1 MINLKKIL
9 FILGLSFLFF
19 CPYVVDAAS
28 ISVAGT
34 TATGTVGGNITVG
47 VTISESSGLGSWEF
61 SLDYD
66 SNKLQL
72 LSGNTHVVG
81 YVDGEGQTS
90 QSYTYTFRVKG
101 TGSTTI
107 SVVNTSIASWNEVV
121 TSPTDSTTINLIS
134 RQEVEENYSSDNNLA
149 SLEVEGYTLSPEF
162 NSDTTS
168 YKVDVDS
175 DVTSVNVNASAS
187 DSKATIS
194 GVGTVEVHE
203 GANTINVV
211 VEAENGATKTYTVVV
226 NVKEKDPINVKVN
239 KEELS
244 VVRKKEDLQDLI
256 KDYFVETTVNINDE
270 EVPAY
275 TIEALDLTLV
285 ALRDSKG
292 NIKFYIYDDGDYTL
306 YQELGGDLLTIHL
319 LDNEKY
325 PSNYKKYTVT
335 IDGEEYTVYK
345 LTKDSKYYLVYG
357 ENVETGDKGLYL
369 YDSVDRTIQRYYTE
383 EVDSLNDELRINSFI
398 IVGLTCL
405 IVLLLIIFLI
415 ALHTKNSGKRKKKK
429 EIKKRLKQEKSDF
442 LKD

>member
-1 MINLKKIL
+1 MKKIL

-19 CPYVVDAAS
+19 CPSVVDAAS

-34 TATGTVGGNITVG
+34 TSTGTVGGNITVG
-47 VTISESSGLGSWEF
+47 VTISEASGLGSWEY

-66 SNKLQL
+66 SSKLQL

-81 YVDGEGQTS
+81 YVDREGQTS

-107 SVVNTSIASWNEVV
+107 SVVNTAIASWDEVV

-134 RQEVEENYSSDNNLA
+134 RGEVEKNYSSDNNLA

-162 NSDTTS
+162 NKNTTNYKVEVDSDTTS
-168 YKVDVDS
+168 
-175 DVTSVNVNASAS
+175 VNVKATAN
-187 DSKATIS
+187 DSKARVS
-194 GVGTVEVHE
+194 GIGDIEVGE

-211 VEAENGATKTYTVVV
+211 VEAENGSTKTYTIVV
-226 NVKEKDPINVKVN
+226 NVKEKDPINVKVD
-239 KEELS
+239 KEDLS
-244 VVRKKEDLQDLI
+244 VVRKSDELKDLV
-256 KDYFVETTVNINDE
+256 KDYYVETTVKINDE

-275 TIEALDLTLV
+275 KIEALDLTLV
-285 ALRDSKG
+285 ALKDDKG
-292 NIKFYIYDDGDYTL
+292 NIKFYTYDDGKYSL
-306 YQELGGDLLTIHL
+306 YQELSGGNLTIHL
-319 LDNEKY
+319 LDKGKY
-325 PSNYKKYTVT
+325 PANYKKYTVT

-345 LTKDSKYYLVYG
+345 LNKKSKYYLVYG
-357 ENVETGDKGLYL
+357 ENVETGKKGLYL
-369 YDSVDRTIQRYYTE
+369 YDSVDKSIQRYYTE
-383 EVDSLNDELRINSFI
+383 EVESLNNELKINSYI

-415 ALHTKNSGKRKKKK
+415 ALHTKNSSKRKTKR
-429 EIKKRLKQEKSDF
+429 EIKKRLKQEKNDF

>member
-1 MINLKKIL
+1 MKKIL

-19 CPYVVDAAS
+19 CPSVVDAAS

-34 TATGTVGGNITVG
+34 TSTGTVGGNITVG
-47 VTISESSGLGSWEF
+47 VTISEASGLGSWEY

-66 SNKLQL
+66 SSKLQL

-81 YVDGEGQTS
+81 YVDREGQTS

-107 SVVNTSIASWNEVV
+107 SVVNTAIASWDEVV

-134 RQEVEENYSSDNNLA
+134 RGEVEKNYSSDNNLA

-162 NSDTTS
+162 NKNTTNYKVEVDSDTTS
-168 YKVDVDS
+168 
-175 DVTSVNVNASAS
+175 VNVKATAN
-187 DSKATIS
+187 DSKARVS
-194 GVGTVEVHE
+194 GIGDIEVGE

-211 VEAENGATKTYTVVV
+211 VEAENGSTKTYTIVV
-226 NVKEKDPINVKVN
+226 NVKEKDPINVKVD
-239 KEELS
+239 KEDLS
-244 VVRKKEDLQDLI
+244 VVRKSDELKDLV
-256 KDYFVETTVNINDE
+256 KDYYVETTVKINDE

-275 TIEALDLTLV
+275 KIEALDLTLV
-285 ALRDSKG
+285 ALKDDKG
-292 NIKFYIYDDGDYTL
+292 NIKFYTYDDGKYSL
-306 YQELGGDLLTIHL
+306 YQELSGGNLTIHL
-319 LDNEKY
+319 LDKGKY
-325 PSNYKKYTVT
+325 PANYKKYTVT

-345 LTKDSKYYLVYG
+345 LNKKSKYYLVYG
-357 ENVETGDKGLYL
+357 ENVETGKKGLYL
-369 YDSVDRTIQRYYTE
+369 YDSVDKSIQRYYTE
-383 EVDSLNDELRINSFI
+383 EVESLNDELKINSYI

-415 ALHTKNSGKRKKKK
+415 ALHTKNSSKRKTKR
-429 EIKKRLKQEKSDF
+429 EIKKRLKQEKNDF

>member
-1 MINLKKIL
+1 MKKIL

-34 TATGTVGGNITVG
+34 TATGTVGGNITVK
-47 VTISESSGLGSWEF
+47 VTISENSGLGSWEY

-66 SNKLQL
+66 SSKLQL
-72 LSGNTHVVG
+72 LSGNTHAVG
-81 YVDGEGQTS
+81 YVDREGQTN

-121 TSPTDSTTINLIS
+121 TSPTDSTTINLIARS
-134 RQEVEENYSSDNNLA
+134 EVEESYSTDNNLT

-162 NSDTTS
+162 NKNTTNYS
-168 YKVDVDS
+168 VDVDS
-175 DVTSVNVNASAS
+175 DVTSVKVNAKAS
-187 DSKATIS
+187 DSKASIT
-194 GVGTVEVHE
+194 GTGDVEVHE

-211 VEAENGATKTYTVVV
+211 VEAENGSTKTYTIVV

-239 KEELS
+239 KDNLS
-244 VVRKKEDLQDLI
+244 VVKKTDELTDLI
-256 KDYFVETTVNINDE
+256 KDYYVDTTVKINDE

-275 TIEALDLTLV
+275 KIEALDITLV
-285 ALRDSKG
+285 ALKDEKG
-292 NIKFYIYDDGDYTL
+292 NIKFYIYDDGEYTL
-306 YQELGGDLLTIHL
+306 YQELGSDLLTIHL
-319 LDNEKY
+319 LDNGKI
-325 PSNYKKYTVT
+325 PPNYKKYTVN

-345 LTKDSKYYLVYG
+345 LNKKSKYYLVYG
-357 ENVETGDKGLYL
+357 ENVETGKKGLYL
-369 YDSVDRTIQRYYTE
+369 YDSVDKTIQRYYTE
-383 EVDSLNDELRINSFI
+383 EADSLKDELTINSYI

-415 ALHTKNSGKRKKKK
+415 ALHTKNSDKRRKRK
-429 EIKKRLKQEKSDF
+429 EIKKRLKQEKNDF

>member
-1 MINLKKIL
+1 LKKIL

-19 CPYVVDAAS
+19 CPHVVEAAS

-149 SLEVEGYTLSPEF
+149 SLEVEGLTLSPEF
-162 NSDTTS
+162 NSDTTNYS
-168 YKVDVDS
+168 VDAEAGT
-175 DVTSVNVNASAS
+175 TSVTVNAKAS
-187 DSKATIS
+187 DSKASIS
-194 GVGTVEVHE
+194 GTGDVE
-203 GANTINVV
+203 VV
-211 VEAENGATKTYTVVV
+211 VEAENGSTKTYTIVV

-239 KEELS
+239 KDNLS
-244 VVRKKEDLQDLI
+244 VVRKTDELKDLI
-256 KDYFVETTVNINDE
+256 KDYYVDTTVKINDE

-275 TIEALDLTLV
+275 KIEALDITLV
-285 ALRDSKG
+285 ALKDEKG
-292 NIKFYIYDDGDYTL
+292 NIKFYIYDDGDYIL
-306 YQELGGDLLTIHL
+306 YQELGSDLLTVHL
-319 LDNEKY
+319 LDNGKI
-325 PSNYKKYTVT
+325 PPNYKKYTVN

-345 LTKDSKYYLVYG
+345 LNKKSKYYLVYG
-357 ENVETGDKGLYL
+357 ENVETGKKGLYL
-369 YDSVDRTIQRYYTE
+369 YDSVDKTIQRYYNE
-383 EVDSLNDELRINSFI
+383 EVDSLKDELTINSYI

-415 ALHTKNSGKRKKKK
+415 ALHTKNSDKRRKRK
-429 EIKKRLKQEKSDF
+429 EIKKRLKQEKNDF

>member
-1 MINLKKIL
+1 MKKIL

-19 CPYVVDAAS
+19 CPSVVDAAS

-34 TATGTVGGNITVG
+34 TSTGTVGGNITVG
-47 VTISESSGLGSWEF
+47 VTISEASGLGSWEY

-66 SNKLQL
+66 SSKLQL

-81 YVDGEGQTS
+81 YVDREGQTS

-107 SVVNTSIASWNEVV
+107 SVVNTAIASWDEVV

-134 RQEVEENYSSDNNLA
+134 RGEVEKNYSSDNNLA

-162 NSDTTS
+162 NKNTTNYKVEVDSDTTS
-168 YKVDVDS
+168 
-175 DVTSVNVNASAS
+175 VNVKATAS
-187 DSKATIS
+187 DSKARVS
-194 GVGTVEVHE
+194 GIGDIEVGE

-211 VEAENGATKTYTVVV
+211 VEAENGSTKTYTIVV

-239 KEELS
+239 KDNLN
-244 VVRKKEDLQDLI
+244 VVRKTDELTDLV
-256 KDYFVETTVNINDE
+256 KDYYVETTIKINDE

-275 TIEALDLTLV
+275 KIEALDLTLV
-285 ALRDSKG
+285 ALKDDKG
-292 NIKFYIYDDGDYTL
+292 NIKFYTYDDGKYSL
-306 YQELGGDLLTIHL
+306 YQELSGGNLTIHL
-319 LDNEKY
+319 LDKGKY
-325 PSNYKKYTVT
+325 PANYKKYTVT

-345 LTKDSKYYLVYG
+345 LNKKSKYYLVYG
-357 ENVETGDKGLYL
+357 ENVETGKKGLYL
-369 YDSVDRTIQRYYTE
+369 YDSVDKSIQRYYTE
-383 EVDSLNDELRINSFI
+383 EVESLNDELKINSYI

-415 ALHTKNSGKRKKKK
+415 ALHTKNSSKRKTKR
-429 EIKKRLKQEKSDF
+429 EIKKRLKQEKNDF

>member
-1 MINLKKIL
+1 MKKIL

-34 TATGTVGGNITVG
+34 TATGTVGGNITVK
-47 VTISESSGLGSWEF
+47 VTISEKSGLGSWEY

-66 SNKLQL
+66 SSKLQL

-81 YVDGEGQTS
+81 YVDREGQTN

-107 SVVNTSIASWNEVV
+107 SVVNTAIASWNEVV
-121 TSPTDSTTINLIS
+121 TSPTDSTTINLIARS
-134 RQEVEENYSSDNNLA
+134 EVEESYSTDNNLT

-162 NSDTTS
+162 NKNTTNYS
-168 YKVDVDS
+168 VDVDS
-175 DVTSVNVNASAS
+175 DVTSVKVNAKAS
-187 DSKATIS
+187 DSKASIT
-194 GVGTVEVHE
+194 GTGDVEVHE

-211 VEAENGATKTYTVVV
+211 VEAENGSTKTYTIVV

-239 KEELS
+239 KDNLS
-244 VVRKKEDLQDLI
+244 VVKKTDELTDLI
-256 KDYFVETTVNINDE
+256 KDYYVDTTVKINDE

-275 TIEALDLTLV
+275 KIEALDITLV
-285 ALRDSKG
+285 ALKDEKG
-292 NIKFYIYDDGDYTL
+292 NIKFYIYDDGEYTL
-306 YQELGGDLLTIHL
+306 YQELGSDLLTIHL
-319 LDNEKY
+319 LDNGKI
-325 PSNYKKYTVT
+325 PPNYKKYTVN

-345 LTKDSKYYLVYG
+345 LNKKSKYYLVYG
-357 ENVETGDKGLYL
+357 ENVETGKKGLYL
-369 YDSVDRTIQRYYTE
+369 YDSVDKTIQRYYTE
-383 EVDSLNDELRINSFI
+383 EADSLKDELTINSYI

-415 ALHTKNSGKRKKKK
+415 ALHTKNSDKRRKRK
-429 EIKKRLKQEKSDF
+429 EIKKRLKQEKNDF

>member
-1 MINLKKIL
+1 MKKIL

-19 CPYVVDAAS
+19 CPSVVDAAS

-34 TATGTVGGNITVG
+34 TSTGTVGGNITVG
-47 VTISESSGLGSWEF
+47 VTISEASGLGSWEY

-66 SNKLQL
+66 SSKLQL

-81 YVDGEGQTS
+81 YVDREGQTS

-107 SVVNTSIASWNEVV
+107 SVVNTAIASWNEVV

-134 RQEVEENYSSDNNLA
+134 RGEVEKNYSSDNNLA

-162 NSDTTS
+162 NKNTTNYKVEVDSDTTS
-168 YKVDVDS
+168 
-175 DVTSVNVNASAS
+175 VNVKATAN
-187 DSKATIS
+187 DSKARVS
-194 GVGTVEVHE
+194 GIGDIEVGE

-211 VEAENGATKTYTVVV
+211 VEAENGSTKTYTIVV
-226 NVKEKDPINVKVN
+226 NVKEKDPINVKVD
-239 KEELS
+239 KEDLS
-244 VVRKKEDLQDLI
+244 VVRKSDELKDLV
-256 KDYFVETTVNINDE
+256 KDYYVETTVKINDE

-275 TIEALDLTLV
+275 KIEALDLTLV
-285 ALRDSKG
+285 ALKDDKG
-292 NIKFYIYDDGDYTL
+292 NIKFYTYDDGKYSL
-306 YQELGGDLLTIHL
+306 YQELSGGNLTIHL
-319 LDNEKY
+319 LDKGKY
-325 PSNYKKYTVT
+325 PANYKKYTVT

-345 LTKDSKYYLVYG
+345 LNKKSKYYLVYG
-357 ENVETGDKGLYL
+357 ENVETGKKGLYL
-369 YDSVDRTIQRYYTE
+369 YDSVDKSIQRYYTE
-383 EVDSLNDELRINSFI
+383 EVESLNDELKINSYI

-415 ALHTKNSGKRKKKK
+415 ALHTKNSSKRKTKR
-429 EIKKRLKQEKSDF
+429 EIKKRLKQEKNDF